1 MQIGINCVT
10 FTARGVYPTADGID
24 EAREMAK
31 RIGAASIV
39 GIGGGG
45 TVDTAKA
52 TARLHASRY
61 EGGLFFSQ
69 GLITALVACNYGV
82 IGIVVRVR
90 HKNHPMMSLPS
101 APARVPLEITRV
113 VCTIVHQKYS

>member
-1 MQIGINCVT
+1 MSSSSFKRFDVQVGINCAT
-10 FTARGVYPTADGID
+10 FTDRGVYPTTDGID

-52 TARLHASRY
+52 AARLHASRY
-61 EGGLFFSQ
+61 EGGATFQS
-69 GLITALVACNYGV
+69 
-82 IGIVVRVR
+82 
-90 HKNHPMMSLPS
+90 SLH
-101 APARVPLEITRV
+101 LG
-113 VCTIVHQKYS
+113 